1 MKVDND
7 VARLADGEGRVLLAH
22 RADAT
27 GGAVFSPR
35 HHRGHRP
42 VDATPLQRRLS
53 EICARAEEI
62 LGINIEELD
71 LAGQPSPAKAAVGLP
86 VARAGR
92 TAAAREAARH
102 SPATP
107 GGRPPMDIQNANYT
121 PFGIS

>member
-1 MKVDND
+1 MTSHVWPM
-7 VARLADGEGRVLLAH
+7 ARAASFLHTVPTQQEARYSA
-22 RADAT
+22 
-27 GGAVFSPR
+27 PR